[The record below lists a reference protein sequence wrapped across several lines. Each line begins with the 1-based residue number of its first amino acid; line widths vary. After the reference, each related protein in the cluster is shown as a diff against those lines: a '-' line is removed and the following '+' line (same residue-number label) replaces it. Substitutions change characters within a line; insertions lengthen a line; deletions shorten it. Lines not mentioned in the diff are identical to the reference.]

1 MNLNITEKYTS
12 SKNLSF
18 YLNVGFLSEKFLIYF
33 KNYPYLINSQDEGE

>member
-18 YLNVGFLSEKFLIYF
+18 YLNVGFCQKIFNLSQKLPL
-33 KNYPYLINSQDEGE
+33 PY